1 VEEISQ
7 YKSGRI
13 DLSRFSGITAGK
25 WEIIDTHGGGID
37 VGVRT
42 GRYQSQG
49 VGHTPVITF
58 TRSLA
63 RVVRNSERD
72 MADLQAIAA
81 IPDLIS
87 ELNKCYEA
95 IDVLSE
101 STLEITESMTSLA
114 TRLEERLEKQNRDI
128 EEIIDCLDGVGSI
141 FGEEVIGM
149 LRPLLESASE

>member
-1 VEEISQ
+1 MEEISQ
-7 YKSGRI
+7 DKSGRI

-25 WEIIDTHGGGID
+25 WEIIDTSSGGID

-42 GRYQSQG
+42 GRNIRNNI
-49 VGHTPVITF
+49 GHTPVITF

-63 RVVRNSERD
+63 HVVRKSERD

-81 IPDLIS
+81 IPDFIS
-87 ELNKCYEA
+87 ELKKCYEA

-101 STLEITESMTSLA
+101 STIEMTEAMTNLA
-114 TRLEERLEKQNRDI
+114 TQLEERLEKQNRDI
-128 EEIIDCLDGVGSI
+128 EEIIDCLDGVDSI

>member
-1 VEEISQ
+1 MEEISQ
-7 YKSGRI
+7 DKSGRI
-13 DLSRFSGITAGK
+13 DLSLFSGITTGK
-25 WEIIDTHGGGID
+25 WEIIDTHSGGID

-42 GRYQSQG
+42 GRYQSKG

-63 RVVRNSERD
+63 HVVRKSERD

-87 ELNKCYEA
+87 ELKKCYET

-101 STLEITESMTSLA
+101 SNQ
-114 TRLEERLEKQNRDI
+114 LEERLEKQNRDI
-128 EEIIDCLDGVGSI
+128 EEIIDCLDGVDSI

-149 LRPLLESASE
+149 LRPLLESGPE